1 MTGVYCRLRHRQ
13 GHEVNL
19 HYTTH
24 THTPHLTC
32 VVFTSGQARTRLPHS
47 PSGQVLVDSPTW
59 AHLTCWADFLGKR
72 WLHLT
77 GNWFLINIAKNKSTS
92 HDSPT
97 GLFIHFE
104 VQEGKNMKRQ
114 LGFLCGF
121 FFPPPLGIP
130 WCFFA
135 SGLWHEDIIQ
145 ETSHCLSLWEMGSP
159 CLAKLASSALYSKR
173 EIKSSIY
180 NKN

>member
-1 MTGVYCRLRHRQ
+1 MTSMFKKL
-13 GHEVNL
+13 NTWL
-19 HYTTH
+19 AYTVDYATGKDMKLIYI

-32 VVFTSGQARTRLPHS
+32 VVFTSGQARTQLPHS
-47 PSGQVLVDSPTW
+47 LSGQVLVDFPTW

-121 FFPPPLGIP
+121 FFPLHLVFLGVSLPLGFDMRI
-130 WCFFA
+130 
-135 SGLWHEDIIQ
+135 
-145 ETSHCLSLWEMGSP
+145 LSR
-159 CLAKLASSALYSKR
+159 KLVTVWAFERWDHHA
-173 EIKSSIY
+173 
-180 NKN
+180 